1 MSKLNTELFLQYNS
15 EQNPARKKII
25 KDKIFMNNYQKCIDV
40 CYHKFFKFSLH
51 EHKEDFYQEAS
62 LVLYENIID
71 AYDINNK
78 DYAEFV
84 SFAVAGLRSILFGS
98 NINDLN
104 NIVKIKTGFYHSRIK
119 RVKDIIDIYYK
130 NNINL
135 GLEELSY
142 LTDINKNNLQT
153 IFYKLTNKD
162 YQEENDNKFY
172 DREFYDKNF
181 DYKDNK
187 QVQDIMIDKI
197 NKSFNI
203 LTEREREIIDYRYNK
218 DYNLNELAE
227 IYNVTKQYIHIV
239 EKQALNKIKKHIGVI
254 DE

>member
-51 EHKEDFYQEAS
+51 GHKEDFYQEAS

-78 DYAEFV
+78 DYTEFV

-119 RVKDIIDIYYK
+119 RVKDIIDLYYK

-153 IFYKLTNKD
+153 IFYKLINKD
-162 YQEENDNKFY
+162 SQVENDNKFY
-172 DREFYDKNF
+172 DREFYDENF
-181 DYKDNK
+181 GYRDDK
-187 QVQDIMIDKI
+187 QVHDIMIDKI
-197 NKSFNI
+197 NKSFNM

-227 IYNVTKQYIHIV
+227 MYNVTKQYIHIV